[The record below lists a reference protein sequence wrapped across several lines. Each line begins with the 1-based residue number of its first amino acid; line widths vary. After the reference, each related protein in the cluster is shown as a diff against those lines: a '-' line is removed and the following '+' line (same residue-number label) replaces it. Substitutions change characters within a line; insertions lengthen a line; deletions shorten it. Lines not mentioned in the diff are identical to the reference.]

1 MSRPQKG
8 KKTRKLSIMFKI
20 MIPVTLVMLIVSSA
34 LTIMTFRSA
43 KKYMVELGAEKAQ
56 AVAEAS
62 GLILD
67 GDVIEGLKP
76 GDEQSEQYIAMI
88 NHVQSMKEQF
98 NIAFLYTIYADGDG
112 LYYGLDSEES
122 REDIGT
128 EIDFVTI
135 DELKPVFAGEAI
147 AQPYI
152 DQSEDGDLITAYAPI
167 KNSAGKIIAVVG
179 CDYNASN
186 IVIETNKLQ
195 MRAAM
200 VTGLGILIGLAIL
213 FIIIHVIIRNLRI
226 VNDKLYDLV
235 HNEGDLTQRVDIHTG
250 DETELMANN
259 INDLLEYMRGI
270 MKNIRHNSHIL
281 RDASSNIS
289 GNLDLAQVNAS
300 EVSSTMESISA
311 AMEETS
317 ASLNEINGDIG
328 NIYNAITDISNRAQ
342 DGRKFTENFREH
354 AVSTEQKAVEDKE
367 SAAVRVN
374 EIGETVRTQIERS
387 KDVEQINILTDNI
400 ISITEQTN
408 LLSLNASIEA
418 ARAGEAGKGFAV
430 VANEISKLA
439 QNSASAATEIQKV
452 SASVI
457 ETVEE
462 LAKSAENMIE
472 FMRTTA
478 MTGYE
483 ELVNTCTDNQQSAE
497 ELVAIMQEFAS
508 ISEEVQQNI
517 DNIKSATDAVNI
529 AVEESAQGVTNV
541 ASRSSD
547 MVISMEQIGSE
558 AGSSSE
564 ISVTLSDEVHKFKL
578 D

>member
-1 MSRPQKG
+1 
-8 KKTRKLSIMFKI
+8 
-20 MIPVTLVMLIVSSA
+20 MID
-34 LTIMTFRSA
+34 
-43 KKYMVELGAEKAQ
+43 Q
-56 AVAEAS
+56 
-62 GLILD
+62 
-67 GDVIEGLKP
+67 
-76 GDEQSEQYIAMI
+76 
-88 NHVQSMKEQF
+88 VQSMQEQF

-112 LYYGLDSEES
+112 LYYGLDSSENGEA
-122 REDIGT
+122 IGT

-167 KNSAGKIIAVVG
+167 QNSAGKIIAVVG

-195 MRAAM
+195 MRAVM
-200 VTGLGILIGLAIL
+200 VTGFGILIGLAIL
-213 FIIIHVIIRNLRI
+213 FTIIHVIIRNLRI

-342 DGRKFTENFREH
+342 SGRKFTENFREH

>member
-34 LTIMTFRSA
+34 LTIMTFSSA

-200 VTGLGILIGLAIL
+200 VTGIGILIGLAIL
-213 FIIIHVIIRNLRI
+213 FTIIHVIIRNLRI

-342 DGRKFTENFREH
+342 SGRKFTENFREH